1 MRMITSVLVL
11 GVFGCVGPEGEPG
24 AMGAMGEPGEPGDP
38 GAPGQPGPAGSDAT
52 FVGAPAGGALAG
64 TYPNPTLAAGAVGT
78 AAFGV
83 LPALEATSGG
93 DQTIANGTV
102 TVLALPNESYDT
114 ANLHDPAA
122 NTRLVAPVAG
132 IYAITANVKWRASGG
147 GTQRFATLRKNG
159 ILSDLNTV
167 QVAPVNST
175 LNFTSEIVSGQFALA
190 AGDFVEVFVLQ
201 DSGAPLN
208 VVNACKVQMTWLAP
222 SPL

>member
-1 MRMITSVLVL
+1 MRMIMGVLVV
-11 GVFGCVGPEGEPG
+11 GVFGCMGPD
-24 AMGAMGEPGEPGDP
+24 GEPGEMGAMGDP
-38 GAPGQPGPAGSDAT
+38 GAPGDPGPPGPPGSDAV
-52 FVGAPAGGALAG
+52 FVGTPAGGALAG

-78 AAFGV
+78 QAFGI
-83 LPALEATSGG
+83 LPALEVNSGG
-93 DQTIANGTV
+93 DQTIASGTV
-102 TVLALPNESYDT
+102 TVLALPNEAYDT

-175 LNFTSEIVSGQFALA
+175 LQFTSEVVSGQFALA

-201 DSGAPLN
+201 DSGAALN

>member
-1 MRMITSVLVL
+1 MIVGVFVV
-11 GVFGCVGPEGEPG
+11 GVFGCMGPDGEPG
-24 AMGAMGEPGEPGDP
+24 AMGAMGDPGDP
-38 GAPGQPGPAGSDAT
+38 GDPGPPGPPGSDAV
-52 FVGAPAGGALAG
+52 FVGTPAGGALAG
-64 TYPNPTLAAGAVGT
+64 TYPNPTLAPGAVGT
-78 AAFGV
+78 QAIGV
-83 LPALEATSGG
+83 LPALEVTSGG

-102 TVLALPNESYDT
+102 TVLALPNETYDT
-114 ANLHDPAA
+114 ASLHDPAA

-147 GTQRFATLRKNG
+147 GSQRFVTLRKNG

-175 LNFTSEIVSGQFALA
+175 LQFTSEVVSGQFALA

-201 DSGAPLN
+201 DSGAALN

-222 SPL
+222 SPF